1 MNKYIDKIKEFCIKY
16 KRYFGA
22 AALLAVLIVVLVQ
35 CAGPATTQEGSQ
47 GTEPTGSETNVP
59 ADSEIVELEGTL
71 EKDADP
77 ELVSLIENYYQAYA
91 DADIET
97 LEMLAPAMTENEKSF
112 IAMLSTYYENFQNL
126 ECYSMKV
133 EDEVYF
139 VSACFD
145 LKFYDVDTVAPGMDF
160 FYVERDGK
168 GNLCI
173 NSVYTS
179 YNSKF
184 REKSFDEMVYEKIL
198 AYEQL
203 DEVTSLQQAVQARYD
218 EAVTSDE
225 KLAAMIETTLRS
237 AITQWRDSVMVQDTP
252 NTEGTEETTEQDTQ
266 VTETE
271 NTNKPEDADSEKPK
285 DDENSEDAEADAEEE
300 DDGTYQVKTKDVCNI
315 RASASKDSDVI
326 GQVSKGAKLTALGE
340 DGDWTKIQFSGGE
353 GYIRSDLLKKV
364 KKK

>member
-22 AALLAVLIVVLVQ
+22 AALLVVLIVVLVQ

-47 GTEPTGSETNVP
+47 GTEPAGSETNVP

-91 DADIET
+91 DADIEA
-97 LEMLAPAMTENEKSF
+97 LEMLAPAMTENEKSY

-173 NSVYTS
+173 NSVYAS
-179 YNSKF
+179 YNFSF
-184 REKSFDEMVYEKIL
+184 REKSFDETVYEKIL

-237 AITQWRDSVMVQDTP
+237 AITQWRDSVMIKDTQ
-252 NTEGTEETTEQDTQ
+252 ETEETTQQDTQ
-266 VTETE
+266 AAEPEETDKPADGE
-271 NTNKPEDADSEKPK
+271 DTNGDEKPK
-285 DDENSEDAEADAEEE
+285 DEEAEAEEE

>member
-22 AALLAVLIVVLVQ
+22 AALLVVLIVVLVQ
-35 CAGPATTQEGSQ
+35 CAGPATTQEESQ
-47 GTEPTGSETNVP
+47 GTEPAGSETNVP

-91 DADIET
+91 DADIEA
-97 LEMLAPAMTENEKSF
+97 LEMLAPAMTENEKSY

-173 NSVYTS
+173 NSVYAS
-179 YNSKF
+179 YNFSF
-184 REKSFDEMVYEKIL
+184 REKSFDETVYEKIL

-237 AITQWRDSVMVQDTP
+237 AITQWRDSVMIKDTQ
-252 NTEGTEETTEQDTQ
+252 ETEETTQQDTQ
-266 VTETE
+266 AAEPEETDKPADGE
-271 NTNKPEDADSEKPK
+271 DTNGDEKPK
-285 DDENSEDAEADAEEE
+285 DEEAEAEEE

>member
-47 GTEPTGSETNVP
+47 GTEPAGSETNVP

-91 DADIET
+91 DADIEA
-97 LEMLAPAMTENEKSF
+97 LEMLAPAMTENEKSY
-112 IAMLSTYYENFQNL
+112 IAMLSAYYENFQNL

-173 NSVYTS
+173 NSVYAS
-179 YNSKF
+179 YNFSF
-184 REKSFDEMVYEKIL
+184 REKSFDETVYEKIL

-203 DEVTSLQQAVQARYD
+203 DEVTALQQAVQARYD

-237 AITQWRDSVMVQDTP
+237 AITQWRDSVMIKDTQ
-252 NTEGTEETTEQDTQ
+252 ETEETTQQDTQ
-266 VTETE
+266 AAEPEETDKPADGE
-271 NTNKPEDADSEKPK
+271 DTNGDEKPK
-285 DDENSEDAEADAEEE
+285 NEEVEAEEE

>member
-22 AALLAVLIVVLVQ
+22 AALLVVLIVVLVQ

-47 GTEPTGSETNVP
+47 GTEPAGSETNVP
-59 ADSEIVELEGTL
+59 ADSEIVELEGKL

-91 DADIET
+91 DADSEA
-97 LEMLAPAMTENEKSF
+97 LEMLAPAMTENEKSY

-173 NSVYTS
+173 NSVYAS
-179 YNSKF
+179 YNFSF
-184 REKSFDEMVYEKIL
+184 REKSFDETVYEKIL

-203 DEVTSLQQAVQARYD
+203 DEVTALQQAVQARYD

-225 KLAAMIETTLRS
+225 KLAAMLETTLRS

-266 VTETE
+266 AAEPEETDKPADGE
-271 NTNKPEDADSEKPK
+271 DTNGDEKPK
-285 DDENSEDAEADAEEE
+285 DEEVEAEEE

>member
-1 MNKYIDKIKEFCIKY
+1 MNKYIDRIKEFCFKY

-47 GTEPTGSETNVP
+47 GTEPAGSETNVP
-59 ADSEIVELEGTL
+59 ADSKIVELEGTL

-91 DADIET
+91 DADVEA
-97 LEMLAPAMTENEKSF
+97 LEMLAPAMTENEKSY
-112 IAMLSTYYENFQNL
+112 IAMLSAYYESFQNL

-173 NSVYTS
+173 NSVYAS
-179 YNSKF
+179 YNFSF
-184 REKSFDEMVYEKIL
+184 REKSFDETVYEKIL

-203 DEVTSLQQAVQARYD
+203 DEVTALQQAVQARYD

-237 AITQWRDSVMVQDTP
+237 AITQWRDSVMIKDTQ
-252 NTEGTEETTEQDTQ
+252 ETEETTQQDTQ
-266 VTETE
+266 AAEPEETDKPADGE
-271 NTNKPEDADSEKPK
+271 DTNGDEKPK
-285 DDENSEDAEADAEEE
+285 NEEVEAEEE

>member
-1 MNKYIDKIKEFCIKY
+1 MNKYIDRIKEFCFKY

-47 GTEPTGSETNVP
+47 GTEPAGSETNVP
-59 ADSEIVELEGTL
+59 ADSKIVELEGTL

-91 DADIET
+91 DADVEA
-97 LEMLAPAMTENEKSF
+97 LEMLAPAMTENEKSY

-173 NSVYTS
+173 NSVYAS
-179 YNSKF
+179 YNFSF
-184 REKSFDEMVYEKIL
+184 REKSFDETVYEKIL

-203 DEVTSLQQAVQARYD
+203 DEVTALQQAVQARYD

-237 AITQWRDSVMVQDTP
+237 AITQWRDSVMIKDTQ
-252 NTEGTEETTEQDTQ
+252 ETEETTQQDTQ
-266 VTETE
+266 AAEPEETDKPADGE
-271 NTNKPEDADSEKPK
+271 DTNGDEKPK
-285 DDENSEDAEADAEEE
+285 NEEVEAEEE

>member
-1 MNKYIDKIKEFCIKY
+1 MNKYIDKIKEFCFKY

-22 AALLAVLIVVLVQ
+22 AALLVVLIVVLVQ

-47 GTEPTGSETNVP
+47 GTEPAGSETNVP

-91 DADIET
+91 DADVEA
-97 LEMLAPAMTENEKSF
+97 LEMLAPAMTENEKSY

-139 VSACFD
+139 VSACFE

-173 NSVYTS
+173 NSVYAS
-179 YNSKF
+179 YNFSF
-184 REKSFDEMVYEKIL
+184 REKSFDETVYEKIL
-198 AYEQL
+198 AYEQIE
-203 DEVTSLQQAVQARYD
+203 EVTALQQAVQARYD

-237 AITQWRDSVMVQDTP
+237 AIAQWRDSVMIKDTQ
-252 NTEGTEETTEQDTQ
+252 ETEETTQQDTQ
-266 VTETE
+266 AAEPEETDKPADGE
-271 NTNKPEDADSEKPK
+271 DTNGDEKPK
-285 DDENSEDAEADAEEE
+285 DEEAEAEEE

>member
-22 AALLAVLIVVLVQ
+22 AALLVVLIVVLVQ
-35 CAGPATTQEGSQ
+35 CAGPATTQEESQ
-47 GTEPTGSETNVP
+47 GTEPAGSETNVP

-91 DADIET
+91 DADIEA
-97 LEMLAPAMTENEKSF
+97 LEMLAPAMTENEKSY

-173 NSVYTS
+173 NSVYAS
-179 YNSKF
+179 YNFSF
-184 REKSFDEMVYEKIL
+184 REKSFDETVYEKIL

-203 DEVTSLQQAVQARYD
+203 DEVTALQQAVQARYD

-266 VTETE
+266 AAEPEETDKPADGE
-271 NTNKPEDADSEKPK
+271 DTNGDEKPK
-285 DDENSEDAEADAEEE
+285 DEEVEAEEE

>member
-47 GTEPTGSETNVP
+47 GTEPAGSETNVP

-91 DADIET
+91 DADIES
-97 LEMLAPAMTENEKSF
+97 LEMLAPAMTENEKSY
-112 IAMLSTYYENFQNL
+112 IAMLSAYYENFQNL

-173 NSVYTS
+173 NSVYAS
-179 YNSKF
+179 YNFSF
-184 REKSFDEMVYEKIL
+184 REKSFDETVYEKIL

-203 DEVTSLQQAVQARYD
+203 DEVTALQQAVQARYD

-237 AITQWRDSVMVQDTP
+237 AITQWRDSVMIKDTQ
-252 NTEGTEETTEQDTQ
+252 ETEETTQQDTQ
-266 VTETE
+266 AAEPEETDKPADGE
-271 NTNKPEDADSEKPK
+271 DTNGDEKPK
-285 DDENSEDAEADAEEE
+285 DEEAEAEEE

>member
-47 GTEPTGSETNVP
+47 GTEPAGSETNVP

-91 DADIET
+91 DADIEA
-97 LEMLAPAMTENEKSF
+97 LEMLAPAMTENEKSY

-173 NSVYTS
+173 NSVYAS
-179 YNSKF
+179 YNFSF
-184 REKSFDEMVYEKIL
+184 REKSFDETVYEKIL
-198 AYEQL
+198 AYEQIE
-203 DEVTSLQQAVQARYD
+203 EVTALQQAVQARYD

-237 AITQWRDSVMVQDTP
+237 AIAQWRDSVMIKDTQ
-252 NTEGTEETTEQDTQ
+252 ETEETTQQDTQ
-266 VTETE
+266 AAEPEETDKPADGE
-271 NTNKPEDADSEKPK
+271 DTNGDEKPK
-285 DDENSEDAEADAEEE
+285 DEEAEAEEE

>member
-1 MNKYIDKIKEFCIKY
+1 MNKYFDKIKEFCIKY

-22 AALLAVLIVVLVQ
+22 AALLVVLIVVLVQ

-47 GTEPTGSETNVP
+47 GTEPAGSETNVP

-91 DADIET
+91 DADIEA
-97 LEMLAPAMTENEKSF
+97 LEMLAPAMTENEKSY

-173 NSVYTS
+173 NSVYAS
-179 YNSKF
+179 YNFSF
-184 REKSFDEMVYEKIL
+184 REKSFDETVYEKIL

-237 AITQWRDSVMVQDTP
+237 AITQWRDSVMIKDTQ
-252 NTEGTEETTEQDTQ
+252 ETEETTQQDTQ
-266 VTETE
+266 AAEPEETDKPADGE
-271 NTNKPEDADSEKPK
+271 DTNGDEKPK
-285 DDENSEDAEADAEEE
+285 DEEAEAEEE

>member
-22 AALLAVLIVVLVQ
+22 AALLVVLIVVLVQ

-47 GTEPTGSETNVP
+47 GTEPAGSETNVP

-91 DADIET
+91 DADIEA
-97 LEMLAPAMTENEKSF
+97 LEMLAPAMTENEKSY

-173 NSVYTS
+173 NSVYAS
-179 YNSKF
+179 YNFSF
-184 REKSFDEMVYEKIL
+184 REKSFDETVYEKIL
-198 AYEQL
+198 AYEQME
-203 DEVTSLQQAVQARYD
+203 EVTALQQAVQARYD

-237 AITQWRDSVMVQDTP
+237 AITQWRDSVMIKDTQ
-252 NTEGTEETTEQDTQ
+252 ETEETTQQDTQ
-266 VTETE
+266 AAEPEETDKPADGE
-271 NTNKPEDADSEKPK
+271 DTNGDEKPK
-285 DDENSEDAEADAEEE
+285 NEEVEAEEE